1 MSQSPSH
8 DSSPTHAEHGQG
20 GHGSAGMVALVA
32 GAVGVVFGDIG
43 TSPLYTIKEMFH
55 PHFGLTPDAAT
66 VKGLLSLG
74 FWSLLLVVTLKYVI
88 VIMRADNEGE
98 GGIMALTALAQRS
111 LKPGSRLSYIVGI
124 LGIFGAALFFGDGMI
139 TPPIT
144 VLGAVEGLEVI
155 SPVFKQW
162 VVPISLVILC
172 GLFAAQRFGTAK
184 VGKAFGP
191 IMITWF
197 VVIAA
202 FGVYNIVLNPIV
214 LKAMNPYWA
223 WNFFA
228 THNWHAV
235 LILGAVVLTVTG
247 GEALYADLGHFGKKP
262 IRWGWFGFVLPALV
276 MNYFGQ
282 GAVLL
287 ENPQAVANPFYMSIP
302 AWAQIP
308 MLVLA
313 TVAAAVASQAVITGA
328 FSVTRQAIQLGY
340 LPRLAIKYTSKD
352 TIGQIY
358 VPSINWM
365 LLAAVI
371 LLVFA
376 FRSSTALATAY
387 GLSVT
392 GTMLIDTLLL
402 AIVAYT
408 RWPDTRRWVLPLCG
422 LFLMIDLAFLFA
434 NGAKLLSGIGA
445 WVPLFIGIT
454 AFTMMRTWRRG
465 RELLHAEIRKEGI
478 QLDSFLPGL
487 MLAPPLRVPGTA
499 VFMTADKTVVPHALM
514 HNLKHNKVLH
524 ERNVFLTVDTLN
536 VPHAPKDKRLKIESI
551 GNDFYRVVIKFGFME
566 TPDVP
571 LALMRSC
578 DQGGIYFDPM
588 DTTYFA
594 SRETIVASAHR
605 GMPIWRD
612 KLFALMH
619 RNAAS
624 ATGFFRIPGNRLV
637 ELGAQVQ
644 I

>member
-1 MSQSPSH
+1 MSTP
-8 DSSPTHAEHGQG
+8 SSPHDAGQHG
-20 GHGSAGMVALVA
+20 HSKAGMVALVA

-55 PHFGLTPDAAT
+55 PHFGLTPDAET

-88 VIMRADNEGE
+88 VIMRADNDGE

-111 LKPGSRLSYIVGI
+111 LTKGSRLNYTVGI

-144 VLGAVEGLEVI
+144 VLGAVEGLEVV
-155 SPVFKQW
+155 SPVFTRW
-162 VVPISLVILC
+162 VVPISLVILT
-172 GLFAAQRFGTAK
+172 GLFAFQRFGTAK

-191 IMITWF
+191 VMITWF
-197 VVIAA
+197 IVLAG
-202 FGVYNIVLNPIV
+202 FGIYNIAQNPSVLAALNPF
-214 LKAMNPYWA
+214 WA
-223 WNFFA
+223 WHFFV
-228 THNWHAV
+228 THDWHAV

-247 GEALYADLGHFGKKP
+247 GEALYADMGHFGKKP

-276 MNYFGQ
+276 LNYYGQ

-287 ENPQAVANPFYMSIP
+287 RHPEAVANPFYMSIP
-302 AWAQIP
+302 DWAQIP

-313 TVAAAVASQAVITGA
+313 TTAAAVASQAVITGA

-340 LPRLAIKYTSKD
+340 LPRLHIKYTSKD

-358 VPSINWM
+358 VPSVNLM
-365 LLAAVI
+365 LYLAVVV
-371 LLVFA
+371 LVLSFQ
-376 FRSSTALATAY
+376 SSGALATAY

-408 RWPDTRRWVLPLCG
+408 RWPDSRRWVLPLCG
-422 LFLMIDLAFLFA
+422 VFLVIDLAFLFA
-434 NGAKLLSGIGA
+434 NGAKLVTGIGA

-465 RELLHAEIRKEGI
+465 RELLHGEVQKDGIR
-478 QLDSFLPGL
+478 LDTFLPGL
-487 MLAPPLRVPGTA
+487 MLAPPVRVPGTA
-499 VFMTADKTVVPHALM
+499 IFLTADKGVVPHALL

-524 ERNVFLTVDTLN
+524 ERNVFLTVETMT
-536 VPHAPKDKRLKIESI
+536 VPYAPKKKRLKIEPI
-551 GNDFYRVVIKFGFME
+551 GDDFYRVVISYGFAE

-571 LALMRSC
+571 QALMGSC
-578 DQGGIYFDPM
+578 DQGGVYFDPM
-588 DTTYFA
+588 ETTYFA
-594 SRETIVASAHR
+594 SRETVVAR
-605 GMPIWRD
+605 RQGGMPIWRD
-612 KLFALMH
+612 KLFAAMH
-619 RNAAS
+619 RNAAP

-637 ELGAQVQ
+637 ELGAQVE

>member
-1 MSQSPSH
+1 MSTPTSPH
-8 DSSPTHAEHGQG
+8 DAGQHG
-20 GHGSAGMVALVA
+20 HSKAGMVALVA

-43 TSPLYTIKEMFH
+43 TTALYTIKEMFH
-55 PHFGLTPDAAT
+55 PHFGLTPDADT
-66 VKGLLSLG
+66 VRGLLSLG

-88 VIMRADNEGE
+88 VIMRADNDGE

-111 LKPGSRLSYIVGI
+111 LTKGSRLNYTVGI

-144 VLGAVEGLEVI
+144 VLGAVEGLEVV
-155 SPVFKQW
+155 SPVFTRW
-162 VVPISLVILC
+162 VVPISLVILT
-172 GLFAAQRFGTAK
+172 GLFAFQRFGTAK

-191 IMITWF
+191 VMITWF
-197 VVIAA
+197 IVLAG
-202 FGVYNIVLNPIV
+202 FGIYNISQNPSVLAALNPF
-214 LKAMNPYWA
+214 WA
-223 WNFFA
+223 WHFFV
-228 THNWHAV
+228 THDWHAV

-247 GEALYADLGHFGKKP
+247 GEALYADMGHFGKKP

-276 MNYFGQ
+276 LNYYGQ

-287 ENPQAVANPFYMSIP
+287 RHPEAVANPFYMSIP
-302 AWAQIP
+302 DWAQIP

-313 TVAAAVASQAVITGA
+313 TTAAAVASQAVITGA

-340 LPRLAIKYTSKD
+340 LPRLHIKYTSKD

-358 VPSINWM
+358 VPSVNLM
-365 LLAAVI
+365 LYLAVVV
-371 LLVFA
+371 LVLSFQ
-376 FRSSTALATAY
+376 SSGALATAY

-408 RWPDTRRWVLPLCG
+408 RWPDSRRWVLPLCG
-422 LFLMIDLAFLFA
+422 VFLVIDLAFLFA
-434 NGAKLLSGIGA
+434 NGAKLVTGIGA

-465 RELLHAEIRKEGI
+465 RELLHGEVQKDGIR
-478 QLDSFLPGL
+478 LDTFLPGL
-487 MLAPPLRVPGTA
+487 MLAPPVRVPGTA
-499 VFMTADKTVVPHALM
+499 IFLTADKGVVPHALL

-524 ERNVFLTVDTLN
+524 ERNVFLTVETMT
-536 VPHAPKDKRLKIESI
+536 VPYAPKKKRLKIEPI
-551 GNDFYRVVIKFGFME
+551 GDDFYRVVISYGFAE

-571 LALMRSC
+571 QALMGSC
-578 DQGGIYFDPM
+578 DQGGVYFDPM
-588 DTTYFA
+588 ETTYFA
-594 SRETIVASAHR
+594 SRETVVAR
-605 GMPIWRD
+605 RQGGMPIWRD
-612 KLFALMH
+612 KLFAAMH
-619 RNAAS
+619 RNAAP

-637 ELGAQVQ
+637 ELGAQVE

>member
-1 MSQSPSH
+1 MSTP
-8 DSSPTHAEHGQG
+8 SSPHDAGQHG
-20 GHGSAGMVALVA
+20 HSKAGMVALVA

-55 PHFGLTPDAAT
+55 PHFGLTPDADT
-66 VKGLLSLG
+66 VRGLLSLG

-88 VIMRADNEGE
+88 VIMRADNDGE

-111 LKPGSRLSYIVGI
+111 LTKGSRLNYTVGI

-144 VLGAVEGLEVI
+144 VLGAVEGLEVV
-155 SPVFKQW
+155 SPVFTRW
-162 VVPISLVILC
+162 VVPISLVILT
-172 GLFAAQRFGTAK
+172 GLFAFQRFGTAK

-191 IMITWF
+191 VMITWF
-197 VVIAA
+197 IVLAG
-202 FGVYNIVLNPIV
+202 FGIYNIAQNPSVLAALNPF
-214 LKAMNPYWA
+214 WA
-223 WNFFA
+223 WHFFV
-228 THNWHAV
+228 THDWHAV

-247 GEALYADLGHFGKKP
+247 GEALYADMGHFGKKP

-276 MNYFGQ
+276 LNYYGQ

-287 ENPQAVANPFYMSIP
+287 RHPEAVANPFYMSIP
-302 AWAQIP
+302 DWAQIP

-313 TVAAAVASQAVITGA
+313 ATAAAVASQAVITGA

-340 LPRLAIKYTSKD
+340 LPRLHIKYTSKD

-358 VPSINWM
+358 VPSVNLM
-365 LLAAVI
+365 LYLAVVV
-371 LLVFA
+371 LVLSFQ
-376 FRSSTALATAY
+376 SSGALATAY

-408 RWPDTRRWVLPLCG
+408 RWPDSRRWVLPLCG
-422 LFLMIDLAFLFA
+422 VFLVIDLAFLFA
-434 NGAKLLSGIGA
+434 NGAKLVTGIGA

-465 RELLHAEIRKEGI
+465 RELLHGEVQKDGIR
-478 QLDSFLPGL
+478 LDTFLPGL
-487 MLAPPLRVPGTA
+487 MLAPPVRVPGTA
-499 VFMTADKTVVPHALM
+499 IFLTADKGVVPHALL

-524 ERNVFLTVDTLN
+524 ERNVFLTVETMT
-536 VPHAPKDKRLKIESI
+536 VPYAPKKKRLKIEPI
-551 GNDFYRVVIKFGFME
+551 GDDFYRVVISYGFAE

-571 LALMRSC
+571 QALMGSC
-578 DQGGIYFDPM
+578 DQGGVYFDPM
-588 DTTYFA
+588 ETTYFA
-594 SRETIVASAHR
+594 SRETVVAR
-605 GMPIWRD
+605 RQGGMPIWRD
-612 KLFALMH
+612 KLFAAMH
-619 RNAAS
+619 RNAAP

-637 ELGAQVQ
+637 ELGAQVE

>member
-1 MSQSPSH
+1 MSTQTS
-8 DSSPTHAEHGQG
+8 HGQAHGAHG
-20 GHGSAGMVALVA
+20 GAGLAALVA

-55 PHFGLTPDAAT
+55 PHFGLTPDPAT

-74 FWSLLLVVTLKYVI
+74 FWSLVLVVTLKYVV
-88 VIMRADNEGE
+88 VIMRADNDGE

-111 LKPGSRLSYIVGI
+111 LKQGSRLAYTVGI

-144 VLGAVEGLEVI
+144 VLGAVEGLEVV
-155 SPVFKQW
+155 SPLFKQW
-162 VVPISLVILC
+162 VLPISLVMLTA
-172 GLFAAQRFGTAK
+172 LFAFQRFGTAS

-197 VVIAA
+197 VVIAG
-202 FGVYNIVLNPIV
+202 FGVWNIAQHPIV
-214 LKAMNPYWA
+214 LRALNPYWA
-223 WNFFA
+223 WLFFT
-228 THNWHAV
+228 THDWHAV

-247 GEALYADLGHFGKKP
+247 GEALYADMGHFGKQP

-276 MNYFGQ
+276 LNYYGQ

-287 ENPQAVANPFYMSIP
+287 RHPDAVANPFYMSIP
-302 AWAQIP
+302 GWAQVP

-313 TVAAAVASQAVITGA
+313 TTAAMVASQAVINGA

-340 LPRLAIKYTSKD
+340 LPRLQIKYTSRD

-365 LLAAVI
+365 LFAAVVV
-371 LLVFA
+371 LVLS
-376 FRSSTALATAY
+376 FRSSGALATAY

-408 RWPDTRRWVLPLCG
+408 RWPDTRKWVLPLCAM
-422 LFLMIDLAFLFA
+422 FLLIDVAFLFA
-434 NGAKLLSGIGA
+434 NGAKLMSGIGA

-465 RELLHAEIRKEGI
+465 RELLHTEIRKEGI

-487 MLAPPLRVPGTA
+487 MLSPPVRVPGTA
-499 VFMTADKTVVPHALM
+499 IFMTADKGVVPHALL

-524 ERNVFLTVDTLN
+524 ERNIFLTVETLS
-536 VPHAPKDKRLKIESI
+536 VPYAAKGERLKVTSI
-551 GNDFYRVVIKFGFME
+551 GDDFYRVLIRFGFME

-571 LALMRSC
+571 QALMQTC
-578 DQGGIYFDPM
+578 DQCDLVLDPM
-588 DTTYFA
+588 DTTYFT
-594 SRETIVASAHR
+594 SRETIVASPHR
-605 GMPIWRD
+605 NMPAWRD
-612 KLFALMH
+612 KLYALMH
-619 RNAAS
+619 RNAAP
-624 ATGFFRIPGNRLV
+624 ATGFFHIPGNRIV
-637 ELGAQVQ
+637 ELGTQVQ

>member
-1 MSQSPSH
+1 MSTP
-8 DSSPTHAEHGQG
+8 SSPHDAGQHG
-20 GHGSAGMVALVA
+20 HSKAGMVALVA

-55 PHFGLTPDAAT
+55 PHFGLTPDADT
-66 VKGLLSLG
+66 VRGLLSLG

-88 VIMRADNEGE
+88 VIMRADNDGE

-111 LKPGSRLSYIVGI
+111 LTKGSRLNYTVGI

-144 VLGAVEGLEVI
+144 VLGAVEGLEVV
-155 SPVFKQW
+155 SPVFTRW
-162 VVPISLVILC
+162 VVPISLVILT
-172 GLFAAQRFGTAK
+172 GLFAFQRFGTAK

-191 IMITWF
+191 VMITWF
-197 VVIAA
+197 IVLAG
-202 FGVYNIVLNPIV
+202 FGIYNIAQNPSVLAALNPF
-214 LKAMNPYWA
+214 WA
-223 WNFFA
+223 WHFFV
-228 THNWHAV
+228 THDWHAV

-247 GEALYADLGHFGKKP
+247 GEALYADMGHFGKKP

-276 MNYFGQ
+276 LNYYGQ

-287 ENPQAVANPFYMSIP
+287 RHPEAVANPFYMSIP
-302 AWAQIP
+302 DWAQIP

-313 TVAAAVASQAVITGA
+313 TTAAAVASQAVITGA

-340 LPRLAIKYTSKD
+340 LPRLHIKYTSKD

-358 VPSINWM
+358 VPSVNLM
-365 LLAAVI
+365 LYLAVVV
-371 LLVFA
+371 LVLSFQ
-376 FRSSTALATAY
+376 SSGVLATAY

-408 RWPDTRRWVLPLCG
+408 RWPDSRRWVLPLCG
-422 LFLMIDLAFLFA
+422 VFLVIDLAFLFA
-434 NGAKLLSGIGA
+434 NGAKLVTGIGA

-465 RELLHAEIRKEGI
+465 RELLHGEVQKDGIR
-478 QLDSFLPGL
+478 LDTFLPGL
-487 MLAPPLRVPGTA
+487 MLAPPVRVPGTA
-499 VFMTADKTVVPHALM
+499 IFLTADKGVVPHALL

-524 ERNVFLTVDTLN
+524 ERNVFLTVETMT
-536 VPHAPKDKRLKIESI
+536 VPYAPKKKRLKIEPI
-551 GNDFYRVVIKFGFME
+551 GDDFYRVVISYGFAE

-571 LALMRSC
+571 QALMGSC
-578 DQGGIYFDPM
+578 DQGGVYFDPM
-588 DTTYFA
+588 ETTYFA
-594 SRETIVASAHR
+594 SRETVVAR
-605 GMPIWRD
+605 RQGGMPIWRD
-612 KLFALMH
+612 KLFAAMH
-619 RNAAS
+619 RNAAP

-637 ELGAQVQ
+637 ELGAQVE

>member
-1 MSQSPSH
+1 M
-8 DSSPTHAEHGQG
+8 A
-20 GHGSAGMVALVA
+20 ALVA

-55 PHFGLTPDAAT
+55 PHFGLTPDAHT

-74 FWSLLLVVTLKYVI
+74 FWSLILVVTLKYVI
-88 VIMRADNEGE
+88 VIMRADNDGE

-111 LKPGSRLSYIVGI
+111 LEKGSRLAYAVGI

-144 VLGAVEGLEVI
+144 VLGAVEGLEVV
-155 SPVFKQW
+155 SPLFKQW
-162 VVPISLVILC
+162 VVPISLVMLTA
-172 GLFAAQRFGTAK
+172 LFAVQRFGTAK

-197 VVIAA
+197 VVIASL
-202 FGVYNIVLNPIV
+202 GVWNIAQNPIV
-214 LKAMNPYWA
+214 LRALNPYWA
-223 WNFFA
+223 WHFFV
-228 THNWHAV
+228 THDWHAV

-247 GEALYADLGHFGKKP
+247 GEALYADMGHFGKKP

-276 MNYFGQ
+276 LNYYGQ

-287 ENPQAVANPFYMSIP
+287 RHPEAVANPFYMSIP
-302 AWAQIP
+302 DWAQIP

-313 TVAAAVASQAVITGA
+313 TSAAMVASQAVITGA

-340 LPRLAIKYTSKD
+340 LPRLQIKFTSRD

-365 LLAAVI
+365 LFAAVVV
-371 LLVFA
+371 LVLS
-376 FRSSTALATAY
+376 FRSSGALATAY

-408 RWPDTRRWVLPLCG
+408 RWPDTRKWVLPLCAM
-422 LFLMIDLAFLFA
+422 FLLIDLAFLFA
-434 NGAKLLSGIGA
+434 NGAKLFSGIGA

-465 RELLHAEIRKEGI
+465 RELLHHEIRKEGI
-478 QLDSFLPGL
+478 QLDTFLPGL
-487 MLAPPLRVPGTA
+487 MLSPPVRVPGTA
-499 VFMTADKTVVPHALM
+499 VFMTADKGVVPHALM

-524 ERNVFLTVDTLN
+524 ERNVFLTVETLA
-536 VPHAPKDKRLKIESI
+536 VPYAAKGERLKVTAI
-551 GNDFYRVVIKFGFME
+551 GDDFYRVLIRFGFME

-571 LALMRSC
+571 QALMQSC
-578 DQGGIYFDPM
+578 DQCDLVLDPM
-588 DTTYFA
+588 DTTYFT
-594 SRETIVASAHR
+594 SRETIVASPHR
-605 GMPIWRD
+605 NMPLWRD

-619 RNAAS
+619 RNAAP
-624 ATGFFRIPGNRLV
+624 ATGFFHIPGNRIV
-637 ELGAQVQ
+637 ELGTQVQ

>member
-1 MSQSPSH
+1 MSTP
-8 DSSPTHAEHGQG
+8 SSPHDAGQHG
-20 GHGSAGMVALVA
+20 HSKAGMVALVA

-55 PHFGLTPDAAT
+55 PHFGLTPDADT
-66 VKGLLSLG
+66 VRGLLSLG

-88 VIMRADNEGE
+88 VIMRADNDGE

-111 LKPGSRLSYIVGI
+111 LTKGSRLNYTVGI

-144 VLGAVEGLEVI
+144 VLGAVEGLEVV
-155 SPVFKQW
+155 SPVFTRW
-162 VVPISLVILC
+162 VVPISLVILT
-172 GLFAAQRFGTAK
+172 GLFAFQRFGTAK

-191 IMITWF
+191 VMITWF
-197 VVIAA
+197 IVLAG
-202 FGVYNIVLNPIV
+202 FGIYNIAQNPSVLAALNPF
-214 LKAMNPYWA
+214 WA
-223 WNFFA
+223 WHFFV
-228 THNWHAV
+228 THDWHAV

-247 GEALYADLGHFGKKP
+247 GEALYADMGHFGKKP

-276 MNYFGQ
+276 LNYYGQ

-287 ENPQAVANPFYMSIP
+287 RHPEAVANPFYMSIP
-302 AWAQIP
+302 DWAQIP

-313 TVAAAVASQAVITGA
+313 TTAAAVASQAVITGA

-340 LPRLAIKYTSKD
+340 LPRLHIKYTSKD

-358 VPSINWM
+358 VPSVNLM
-365 LLAAVI
+365 LYLAVVV
-371 LLVFA
+371 LVLSFQ
-376 FRSSTALATAY
+376 SSCALATAY

-408 RWPDTRRWVLPLCG
+408 RWPDSRRWVLPLCG
-422 LFLMIDLAFLFA
+422 VFLVIDLAFLFA
-434 NGAKLLSGIGA
+434 NGAKLVTGIGA

-465 RELLHAEIRKEGI
+465 RELLHGEVQKDGIR
-478 QLDSFLPGL
+478 LDTFLPGL
-487 MLAPPLRVPGTA
+487 MLAPPVRVPGTA
-499 VFMTADKTVVPHALM
+499 IFLTADKGVVPHALL

-524 ERNVFLTVDTLN
+524 ERNVFLTVETMT
-536 VPHAPKDKRLKIESI
+536 VPYAPKKKRLKIEPI
-551 GNDFYRVVIKFGFME
+551 GDDFYRVVISYGFAE

-571 LALMRSC
+571 QALMGSC
-578 DQGGIYFDPM
+578 DQGGVYFDPM
-588 DTTYFA
+588 ETTYFA
-594 SRETIVASAHR
+594 SRETVVAR
-605 GMPIWRD
+605 RQGGMPIWRD
-612 KLFALMH
+612 KLFAAMH
-619 RNAAS
+619 RNAAP

-637 ELGAQVQ
+637 ELGAQVE

>member
-1 MSQSPSH
+1 MSTP
-8 DSSPTHAEHGQG
+8 SSPHDAGQHG
-20 GHGSAGMVALVA
+20 HSKAGMVALVA

-55 PHFGLTPDAAT
+55 PHFGLTPDADT
-66 VKGLLSLG
+66 VRGLLSLG

-88 VIMRADNEGE
+88 VIMRADNDGE

-111 LKPGSRLSYIVGI
+111 LTKGSRLNYTVGI

-144 VLGAVEGLEVI
+144 VLGAVEGLEVV
-155 SPVFKQW
+155 SPVFTRW
-162 VVPISLVILC
+162 VVPISLVILT
-172 GLFAAQRFGTAK
+172 GLFAFQRFGTAK

-191 IMITWF
+191 VMITWF
-197 VVIAA
+197 IVLAG
-202 FGVYNIVLNPIV
+202 FGIYNISQNPSVLAALNPF
-214 LKAMNPYWA
+214 WA
-223 WNFFA
+223 WHFFV
-228 THNWHAV
+228 THDWHAV

-247 GEALYADLGHFGKKP
+247 GEALYADMGHFGKKP

-276 MNYFGQ
+276 LNYYGQ

-287 ENPQAVANPFYMSIP
+287 RHPEAVANPFYMSIP
-302 AWAQIP
+302 DWAQIP

-313 TVAAAVASQAVITGA
+313 TTAAAVASQAVITGA

-340 LPRLAIKYTSKD
+340 LPRLHIKYTSKD

-358 VPSINWM
+358 VPSVNLM
-365 LLAAVI
+365 LYLAVVV
-371 LLVFA
+371 LVLSFQ
-376 FRSSTALATAY
+376 SSGALATAY

-392 GTMLIDTLLL
+392 GTKLIDTLLL

-408 RWPDTRRWVLPLCG
+408 RWPDSRRWVLPLCG
-422 LFLMIDLAFLFA
+422 VFLVIDLAFLFA
-434 NGAKLLSGIGA
+434 NGAKLVTGIGA

-465 RELLHAEIRKEGI
+465 RELLHGEVQKDGIR
-478 QLDSFLPGL
+478 LDTFLPGL
-487 MLAPPLRVPGTA
+487 MLAPPVRVPGTA
-499 VFMTADKTVVPHALM
+499 IFLTADKGVVPHALL

-524 ERNVFLTVDTLN
+524 ERNVFLTVETMT
-536 VPHAPKDKRLKIESI
+536 VPYAPKKKRLKIEPI
-551 GNDFYRVVIKFGFME
+551 GDDFYRVVISYGFAE

-571 LALMRSC
+571 QALMGSC
-578 DQGGIYFDPM
+578 DQGGVYFDPM
-588 DTTYFA
+588 ETTYFA
-594 SRETIVASAHR
+594 SRETVVAR
-605 GMPIWRD
+605 RQGGMPIWRD
-612 KLFALMH
+612 KLFAAMH
-619 RNAAS
+619 RNAAP

-637 ELGAQVQ
+637 ELGAQVE